1 MYIHVH
7 VYVCIVTVDLSSK
20 FTGICL
26 YLLITQIHNQG
37 PSWGINIK
45 NNNIIMIITKSFS
58 YDTYAHSNVGYLKP
72 IIYMYMQ
79 YKNVFPESKIECF

>member
-1 MYIHVH
+1 MYIH
-7 VYVCIVTVDLSSK
+7 VYVCIVTVYLSSK

-45 NNNIIMIITKSFS
+45 NNNIIMIITKSYS